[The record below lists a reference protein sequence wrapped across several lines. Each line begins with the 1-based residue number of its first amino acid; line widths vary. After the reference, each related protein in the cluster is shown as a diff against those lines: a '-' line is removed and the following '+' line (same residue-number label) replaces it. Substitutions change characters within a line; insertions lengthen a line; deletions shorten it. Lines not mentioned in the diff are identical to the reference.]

1 MQRKGLICV
10 LALFLLMMLFGARI
24 CSEIKEM
31 RSKTLLEEEAGKRE
45 KENLYAAKKN
55 DSYEGGKELDV
66 RVLLK
71 TSDYSDV
78 FHKAVSIR
86 SEDGLIVVYYDK
98 GRMVRERI
106 SEKEML
112 HLENGP
118 SVKKYFSGGNGRIR
132 VFPGKE
138 EGLLQITT
146 IKREMG
152 IPSYR
157 GWLEIQ
163 RAENEFVI
171 INVLGMEEYL
181 YAVVP
186 GEMPAE
192 YPEEA
197 LKAQAVCARTYAYG
211 RIQHPGYPQFG
222 AQLDD
227 SVNDQ
232 VYCNQ
237 KEQKETTKAVNETG
251 GIILMKNDGSSPAE
265 TYYYSTSCGV
275 GTDTGAWAP
284 EGQTEGADRRGRMIS
299 RAAPAE
305 RNTVTAEFLKQRY
318 PEDFEEEE
326 GWYRWTYSV
335 REIEMDSLRERLRD
349 LTEEDAV
356 LTFTALRDL
365 TIEGRAAGGAAIKL
379 KIITDQGEIY
389 ICGERKLRT
398 VLCDG
403 KASAVRQD
411 GKEAV
416 CEQMIPSSFFLLV
429 PEFENKAVK
438 GYTLI
443 GGGYGH
449 GIGMSQNAAKH
460 MALEGWTAEEILD
473 FFYDNCK
480 AVQLY

>member
-1 MQRKGLICV
+1 MKNLQNK
-10 LALFLLMMLFGARI
+10 M
-24 CSEIKEM
+24 
-31 RSKTLLEEEAGKRE
+31 LLEEESGKWE
-45 KENLYAAKKN
+45 KENLYAAEKN
-55 DSYEGGKELDV
+55 DLYKAGDELNV

-71 TSDYSDV
+71 TSDYSDI
-78 FHKAVSIR
+78 FHKAVSVR
-86 SEDGLIVVYYDK
+86 SEDGLIVVYYDR
-98 GRMVRERI
+98 GRMFLERI
-106 SEKEML
+106 SGKAML
-112 HLENGP
+112 HLETGP
-118 SVKKYFSGGNGRIR
+118 SVKKYFSGGDGRIR

-138 EGLLQITT
+138 EGFLQVTT
-146 IKREMG
+146 INREMG

-157 GWLEIQ
+157 GYLEIQ
-163 RAENEFVI
+163 RTDNSFVI
-171 INVLGMEEYL
+171 INILGMEKYL

-232 VYCNQ
+232 VYCNR
-237 KEQKETTKAVNETG
+237 KEQKKTTKAVNETG
-251 GIILMKNDGSSPAE
+251 GMVLMKNDGSSPAE

-275 GTDTGAWAP
+275 GTDTGAWASD
-284 EGQTEGADRRGRMIS
+284 GKTAVSDRRGCMIS

-305 RNTVTAEFLKQRY
+305 RDTVTAEFLKQKY
-318 PEDFEEEE
+318 PEDFETEE
-326 GWYRWTYSV
+326 GWYRWTYFA
-335 REIEMDSLRERLRD
+335 REIEIDSLRERLRD
-349 LTEEDAV
+349 LTEEDANLKFNEV
-356 LTFTALRDL
+356 RDIS
-365 TIEGRAAGGAAIKL
+365 IEERAAGGAAIKL
-379 KIITDQGEIY
+379 KLLTDQGEIY

-403 KASAVRQD
+403 KTPAVRQD
-411 GKEAV
+411 GKEVV
-416 CEQMIPSSFFLLV
+416 CEQMIPSAFFLLV
-429 PEFENKAVK
+429 PEFENRAVK

-480 AVQLY
+480 AVRLY

>member
-10 LALFLLMMLFGARI
+10 LALFLLIILFGVRT
-24 CSEIKEM
+24 CSKM
-31 RSKTLLEEEAGKRE
+31 KNLQNKMLLEEESGKWE
-45 KENLYAAKKN
+45 KENLYAAEKN
-55 DSYEGGKELDV
+55 DLYKAGDELDV

-71 TSDYSDV
+71 TSDYSDI
-78 FHKAVSIR
+78 FHKAVSVR
-86 SEDGLIVVYYDK
+86 SEDGLIVVYYDR
-98 GRMVRERI
+98 GRMFLERI
-106 SEKEML
+106 SGKAML
-112 HLENGP
+112 HLETGP
-118 SVKKYFSGGNGRIR
+118 SVKKYFSGGDGRIR

-138 EGLLQITT
+138 EGFLQVTT
-146 IKREMG
+146 INREMG

-157 GWLEIQ
+157 GYLEIQ
-163 RAENEFVI
+163 RTDNSFVI
-171 INVLGMEEYL
+171 INILGMEKYL

-232 VYCNQ
+232 VYCNR
-237 KEQKETTKAVNETG
+237 KEQKKTTKAVNETG
-251 GIILMKNDGSSPAE
+251 GMVLMKNDGSSPAE

-275 GTDTGAWAP
+275 GTDTGAWASD
-284 EGQTEGADRRGRMIS
+284 GKTEVSDKRGCMIS

-305 RNTVTAEFLKQRY
+305 RDTVTAEFLKQKY
-318 PEDFEEEE
+318 PEDFEAEE
-326 GWYRWTYSV
+326 GWYRWTYFA

-349 LTEEDAV
+349 LTEEDANLKFNEV
-356 LTFTALRDL
+356 RDIS
-365 TIEGRAAGGAAIKL
+365 IEERAAGGAAIKL
-379 KIITDQGEIY
+379 KLLTDQGEIY
-389 ICGERKLRT
+389 ICGEWKLRT

-403 KASAVRQD
+403 KTPAVRQD
-411 GKEAV
+411 GKEVV
-416 CEQMIPSSFFLLV
+416 CERMIPSAFFLLV
-429 PEFENKAVK
+429 PEFENRTVK

-480 AVQLY
+480 AVRLY